1 MMTQSLDTIALSDV
15 IGAEIRDID
24 LAHIDDATFTAI
36 HDVWIRF
43 QVLRFRN
50 QKLTDAKLVAFSR
63 RFGELD
69 IAPPNENGTRDV
81 EGFPEIL
88 VISNVVEDGV
98 EIGSLGSG
106 EAAWHTDMSYIPTPP
121 IGSVL
126 YAWEVPRRGGSTGF
140 LNMYRVLETMPDSLR
155 RKIEGRYIKHD
166 ATTNSAGYLRAG
178 TENSDDVRTS
188 PGTAHPII
196 ITHPET
202 GRDTLYLGRRHRA
215 YVVDMDVDASEALLG
230 ELWSHTNQKEFTW
243 HQEWSVGDLVMWD
256 NRCTMHRRD
265 AFDSKDRRIM
275 HRTQIKGCALIA
287 DDRKS
292 KTRRSTASL

>member
-1 MMTQSLDTIALSDV
+1 MTQPLDTIALSDA
-15 IGAEIRDID
+15 IGAEMRNID
-24 LAHIDDATFTAI
+24 LAHIDDATFAAV
-36 HDVWIRF
+36 DAVWMRF

-50 QKLTDAKLVAFSR
+50 QKLTDGELVAFSR

-69 IAPPNENGTRDV
+69 IAPPNENGKRDV

-88 VISNVVEDGV
+88 VISNVREDGV

-106 EAAWHTDMSYIPTPP
+106 EAVWHTDMSYIPTPP

-126 YAWEVPRRGGSTGF
+126 YAWEVPRRGGNTGF
-140 LNMYRVLETMPDSLR
+140 LNMYRALETMPDLLR
-155 RKIEGRYIKHD
+155 RKTEGRYIKHD

-178 TENSDDVRTS
+178 TENNDDVRTS
-188 PGTAHPII
+188 PGAVHPMI

-215 YVVDMDVDASEALLG
+215 YVVNMDVDASEALLD

-243 HQEWSVGDLVMWD
+243 DQEWNVGDLVIWD

-265 AFDSKDRRIM
+265 AFDPKDRRIM
-275 HRTQIKGCALIA
+275 HRTQVKGRVLVAH
-287 DDRKS
+287 DR
-292 KTRRSTASL
+292 

>member
-1 MMTQSLDTIALSDV
+1 MTQPLDTIALSDA

-126 YAWEVPRRGGSTGF
+126 YAWEVPRRGGSTSF

-292 KTRRSTASL
+292 KTRRSTTSL

>member
-1 MMTQSLDTIALSDV
+1 MTQSLDTIALSDV

-43 QVLRFRN
+43 QVLRFHN

>member
-1 MMTQSLDTIALSDV
+1 MMTQPLDTIALSDA

-126 YAWEVPRRGGSTGF
+126 YAWEVPRRGGSTSF

>member
-1 MMTQSLDTIALSDV
+1 MMTQPLDTIALSDA

-215 YVVDMDVDASEALLG
+215 YVIDMDVDASEALLG

>member
-1 MMTQSLDTIALSDV
+1 MTQPLDTIALSDA

-43 QVLRFRN
+43 QVLRFHN

-292 KTRRSTASL
+292 KTRRSTTSL

>member
-1 MMTQSLDTIALSDV
+1 MMTQPLDTIALSDA

-24 LAHIDDATFTAI
+24 LVHIDDATFTAI
-36 HDVWIRF
+36 HAVWIRF

-50 QKLTDAKLVAFSR
+50 QKLTDAEFVAFSR

-69 IAPPNENGTRDV
+69 IAPPNENGKRDV

>member
-1 MMTQSLDTIALSDV
+1 M
-15 IGAEIRDID
+15 
-24 LAHIDDATFTAI
+24 
-36 HDVWIRF
+36 
-43 QVLRFRN
+43 
-50 QKLTDAKLVAFSR
+50 
-63 RFGELD
+63 
-69 IAPPNENGTRDV
+69 
-81 EGFPEIL
+81 
-88 VISNVVEDGV
+88 ISNVVEDGV

-126 YAWEVPRRGGSTGF
+126 YAWEVPRRGGSTSF

-188 PGTAHPII
+188 PGTAQPII

-292 KTRRSTASL
+292 KTRRSTTSL

>member
-1 MMTQSLDTIALSDV
+1 MTQPLDTIALSDA
-15 IGAEIRDID
+15 IRAEIRDID

-106 EAAWHTDMSYIPTPP
+106 EAAWHTDMSFIPTPP

-126 YAWEVPRRGGSTGF
+126 YAWEVPRRGGSTSF

-292 KTRRSTASL
+292 KTRRSTTSL

>member
-50 QKLTDAKLVAFSR
+50 QKLTDAELVAFSR

-140 LNMYRVLETMPDSLR
+140 LNMYRALETMPDSLR

-202 GRDTLYLGRRHRA
+202 GRDALYLGRRHRA

>member
-1 MMTQSLDTIALSDV
+1 MMTQPLDTIALSDA
-15 IGAEIRDID
+15 IRAEIRDID

-106 EAAWHTDMSYIPTPP
+106 EAAWHTDMSFIPTPP

-126 YAWEVPRRGGSTGF
+126 YAWEVPRRGGSTSF

-292 KTRRSTASL
+292 KTRRSTTSL

>member
-1 MMTQSLDTIALSDV
+1 MMTQPLDTIALSDA

-43 QVLRFRN
+43 QVLRFHN

-126 YAWEVPRRGGSTGF
+126 YAWEVPRRGGSTSF

-292 KTRRSTASL
+292 KTRRSTTSL

>member
-1 MMTQSLDTIALSDV
+1 MMTQPLDTIALSDA

-126 YAWEVPRRGGSTGF
+126 YAWEVPRRGGSTSF

-215 YVVDMDVDASEALLG
+215 YVVDMNVDASEALLG

-256 NRCTMHRRD
+256 NRCIMHRRD

-292 KTRRSTASL
+292 KTRRSTTSL

>member
-1 MMTQSLDTIALSDV
+1 MTQPLDTIALSDA

-126 YAWEVPRRGGSTGF
+126 YAWEVPRRGGSTSF

-215 YVVDMDVDASEALLG
+215 YVVDMNVDASEALLG

-292 KTRRSTASL
+292 KTRRSTTSL

>member
-126 YAWEVPRRGGSTGF
+126 YAWEVPRRGGSTSF

>member
-1 MMTQSLDTIALSDV
+1 MMTQPLDTIALSDA

-126 YAWEVPRRGGSTGF
+126 YAWEVPRRGGSTSF

-215 YVVDMDVDASEALLG
+215 YVVDMNVDASEALLG

-292 KTRRSTASL
+292 KTRRSTTSL

>member
-43 QVLRFRN
+43 QVLRFHN

-196 ITHPET
+196 LTHPET

>member
-292 KTRRSTASL
+292 KTRRSTTSL

>member
-1 MMTQSLDTIALSDV
+1 MTQPLDTIALSDA

-292 KTRRSTASL
+292 KTRRSTTSL

>member
-1 MMTQSLDTIALSDV
+1 MMTQPLDTIALSDA

>member
-1 MMTQSLDTIALSDV
+1 MTQSLDTIALSDV

-43 QVLRFRN
+43 QVLRFHN

-215 YVVDMDVDASEALLG
+215 YVVDMNVDASEALLG

>member
-1 MMTQSLDTIALSDV
+1 MTQSLDTIALSDV

-43 QVLRFRN
+43 QVLRFHN

-215 YVVDMDVDASEALLG
+215 YVVDMDVDASEAL
-230 ELWSHTNQKEFTW
+230 
-243 HQEWSVGDLVMWD
+243 
-256 NRCTMHRRD
+256 
-265 AFDSKDRRIM
+265 
-275 HRTQIKGCALIA
+275 
-287 DDRKS
+287 DRKS
-292 KTRRSTASL
+292 VV

>member
-1 MMTQSLDTIALSDV
+1 MMTQPLDTIALSDV

>member
-1 MMTQSLDTIALSDV
+1 MMTQPLDTIALSDA

-126 YAWEVPRRGGSTGF
+126 YAWEVPRRGGSTSF

-256 NRCTMHRRD
+256 NRCIMHRRD

-292 KTRRSTASL
+292 KTRRSTTSL

>member
-1 MMTQSLDTIALSDV
+1 MMTQPLDTIALSDA

-126 YAWEVPRRGGSTGF
+126 YAWEVPRRGGSTSF

-215 YVVDMDVDASEALLG
+215 YVVDMNVDASEALLG

-287 DDRKS
+287 NDRKS
-292 KTRRSTASL
+292 KTRRSTTSL

>member
-1 MMTQSLDTIALSDV
+1 MMTQPLDTIALSDA

-215 YVVDMDVDASEALLG
+215 YVVDMNVDASEALLG

-292 KTRRSTASL
+292 KTRRSTTSL

>member
-1 MMTQSLDTIALSDV
+1 MMTQPLDTIALSDA

-126 YAWEVPRRGGSTGF
+126 YAWEVPRRGGSTSF

-287 DDRKS
+287 NDRKS
-292 KTRRSTASL
+292 KTRRSTTSL

>member
-1 MMTQSLDTIALSDV
+1 MMTQPLDTIALSDA

-24 LAHIDDATFTAI
+24 LVHIDDATFTAI
-36 HDVWIRF
+36 HAVWIRF

-50 QKLTDAKLVAFSR
+50 QKLTDAELVAFSR

-202 GRDTLYLGRRHRA
+202 GRDALYLGRRHRA

>member
-1 MMTQSLDTIALSDV
+1 MMTQPLDTIALSDA

-292 KTRRSTASL
+292 KTRRSTTSL

>member
-1 MMTQSLDTIALSDV
+1 MMTQPLDTIALSDA

-43 QVLRFRN
+43 QVLRFHN

-126 YAWEVPRRGGSTGF
+126 YAWEVPRRGGSTSF

-215 YVVDMDVDASEALLG
+215 YVVDMNVDASEALLG

-292 KTRRSTASL
+292 KTRRSTTSL

>member
-1 MMTQSLDTIALSDV
+1 MTQPLDTIALSDA

-126 YAWEVPRRGGSTGF
+126 YAWEVPRRGGSTSF

-256 NRCTMHRRD
+256 NRCIMHRRD

-292 KTRRSTASL
+292 KTRRSTTSL

>member
-1 MMTQSLDTIALSDV
+1 MGTQSLNVVALSDA

-24 LAHIDDATFTAI
+24 LAHIDATTFAAI
-36 HDVWIRF
+36 HDVWMRF
-43 QVLRFRN
+43 QILRFRD
-50 QKLTDAKLVAFSR
+50 QKLTDAELVTFSR

-69 IAPPNENGTRDV
+69 IAPPNENGKRDV

-106 EAAWHTDMSYIPTPP
+106 EAVWHTDMSYIATPP

-126 YAWEVPRRGGSTGF
+126 YAWEVPHRGGNTGF
-140 LNMYRVLETMPDSLR
+140 LNMYRAFETMPNSLR
-155 RKIEGRYIKHD
+155 RKVEGHYIKHD

-178 TENSDDVRTS
+178 AENNDDVRAS
-188 PGTAHPII
+188 PGAVHPII
-196 ITHPET
+196 IAHPET
-202 GRDTLYLGRRHRA
+202 GRDALYLGRRHRA
-215 YVVDMDVDASEALLG
+215 YIVDMEVDASEALLD

-243 HQEWSVGDLVMWD
+243 HQEWSAGDLVIWD

-265 AFDSKDRRIM
+265 AFDPKERRIM
-275 HRTQIKGCALIA
+275 HRTQIKGRTLVAH
-287 DDRKS
+287 DR
-292 KTRRSTASL
+292 

>member
-1 MMTQSLDTIALSDV
+1 MMTQPLDTIALSDA

-126 YAWEVPRRGGSTGF
+126 YAWEVPRRGGSTSF

-188 PGTAHPII
+188 PGTAQPII

-292 KTRRSTASL
+292 KTRRSTTSL

>member
-1 MMTQSLDTIALSDV
+1 MMTQPLDTIALSDA

-126 YAWEVPRRGGSTGF
+126 YAWEVPRRGGSTSF

-292 KTRRSTASL
+292 KTRRSTTSL